1 CRAAYGDDGDRDG
14 GFRELLEPGLAR
26 GARARDGPRRL
37 PVQRLPEG
45 GLAADARDVR
55 DRDARAPHFLA
66 ADRAPFVLSLF
77 RERGL
82 EAREH
87 SRAMRADAAVP
98 VLLAERGRAGEL
110 VDGIELQP
118 RARVARLEPPS
129 ELELDPARRSEQ
141 CLLQRDRDRPD
152 AFDDPSAPQH
162 RAALLL
168 VARSGRQHPSART
181 QQAL

>member
-1 CRAAYGDDGDRDG
+1 
-14 GFRELLEPGLAR
+14 
-26 GARARDGPRRL
+26 
-37 PVQRLPEG
+37 
-45 GLAADARDVR
+45 
-55 DRDARAPHFLA
+55 
-66 ADRAPFVLSLF
+66 
-77 RERGL
+77 
-82 EAREH
+82 
-87 SRAMRADAAVP
+87 MRADAAVP

-129 ELELDPARRSEQ
+129 ELELDPARRIEQ

-181 QQAL
+181 QQALAAPPPVADDADERGEDLRHRPVEKRFVVLPLHASFPRRER